1 MKTDITNRTDIE
13 KLIDSFY
20 EKVKTD
26 DKIGHFFSEVVHVNW
41 EKHLPVM
48 YGFWENILFHSG
60 GYEGNPMQKHI
71 ALHVLSPLKPEH
83 FQRWLLL
90 FFCTVDDLFEGNNAE
105 QIKQRAQSIALVME
119 MKVGS

>member
-1 MKTDITNRTDIE
+1 MKGDISNRADIE
-13 KLIDSFY
+13 NLINAFY
-20 EKVKTD
+20 GKVKTD
-26 DKIGHFFSEVVHVNW
+26 DQIGHFFMDVVHVNW

-60 GYEGNPMQKHI
+60 TYEGNPMQKHI
-71 ALHVLSPLKPEH
+71 ALHILSPLKPEH

-90 FFCTVDDLFEGNNAE
+90 FFTTVDDLFEGNNAE

-119 MKVGS
+119 MKVVA